1 MFDDETHYQVLRLL
15 NANPGMSQRDVAREL
30 GVSLGKVN
38 YCVRA
43 LVQKGWV
50 KVTNFRN
57 SRNKVAYTYL
67 LTPRG
72 IEQKGRLTV
81 QFLQRKVQE
90 YEILRAEIRQMRLET
105 ERQK

>member
-1 MFDDETHYQVLRLL
+1 MADDEMHLQVLRLL
-15 NANPGMSQRDVAREL
+15 NANPGISQRDVAREL

-50 KVTNFRN
+50 KVSNFRN
-57 SRNKVAYTYL
+57 SRNKKAYIYL

-72 IEQKGRLTV
+72 IEHKGRLTL
-81 QFLQRKVQE
+81 QFLQRKVKE
-90 YEILRAEIRQMRLET
+90 YEILRAEIQQMLQET
-105 ERQK
+105 ERRE